1 MNFWKTIVLILFCF
15 VLVSVSYAQSET
27 PPTPEI
33 LKRVLTLE
41 GKWEAKV
48 SMQIGGRSYSF
59 RYFMHYRK
67 TADGNGL
74 YMDES
79 ATIPDVGKLIGGNI
93 IGYDPYDKK
102 LHWFSVDNFGTTHDH
117 IGQLVDNDH
126 LRLVHESQREG
137 KIYKE
142 EIDFLWKS
150 PKQLHVK
157 LVGTLD
163 GQIEETLEGTFVRK
177 SQK

>member
-1 MNFWKTIVLILFCF
+1 MKFWIIIVIAFCCC
-15 VLVSVSYAQSET
+15 VPVSVSRAQSDASTT
-27 PPTPEI
+27 PDI

-41 GKWEAKV
+41 GRWEAKA
-48 SMQIGGRSYSF
+48 SLQMGGKSYSF
-59 RYFMHYRK
+59 PSLMHFRR
-67 TADGNGL
+67 TAAGNGL

-79 ATIPDVGKLIGGNI
+79 ATISDLGKLVGGNI

-117 IGQLVDNDH
+117 IGELVDKDH

-137 KIYKE
+137 KLYKE
-142 EIDFLWKS
+142 VIDVVWKNAREV
-150 PKQLHVK
+150 HMR

-177 SQK
+177 SKK